1 MRNSATIVANPRK
14 TKTAI
19 FAEELLVEV
28 GGLFKVLLGVGFAL
42 GVEIAAGAL

>member
-1 MRNSATIVANPRK
+1 MRKSATIVANPRK

-19 FAEELLVEV
+19 FAEELLEEV
-28 GGLFKVLLGVGFAL
+28 GELVEEFTGVGVTL